1 MDRKGLLR
9 EIPRTPISIVPSK
22 RVVGLLPGQWTS
34 PHEGKGFEPMGYRD
48 FVMGDDPR
56 RINLPASARRAAP
69 IIVERVAL
77 RELKV
82 MVVVDRSASM
92 GVRDKLA
99 IQLQA
104 AALLLYSAW
113 QSEMTFGLAA
123 RTDQGLL
130 SFGLGLGS
138 RHFYHLYRTLW
149 TIFGDAE
156 DGRMKGVRVALSR
169 CLPPNAIL
177 IYCSDFLDGRGGLV
191 DLALPWKGGR
201 RYDFIPVII
210 QDALETSFPLVE
222 KGTFVAFANPETGAR
237 QEAWISPKTAQ
248 RIRALHEARFE
259 ELTAAL
265 GARGVRVLHLDGPRL
280 GDIAK
285 RFDGFFQQRKSGGAV

>member
-1 MDRKGLLR
+1 
-9 EIPRTPISIVPSK
+9 
-22 RVVGLLPGQWTS
+22 
-34 PHEGKGFEPMGYRD
+34 MGYRD

-56 RINLPASARRAAP
+56 RINLPASARRGVP
-69 IIVERVAL
+69 TVVERVAL

-92 GVRDKLA
+92 WVRDKPA

-104 AALLLYSAW
+104 AALVLYSAW

-123 RTDQGLL
+123 KTDQGLL

-149 TIFGDAE
+149 AIFGDAR
-156 DGRMKGVRVALSR
+156 DGRMKGVRTALSR

-177 IYCSDFLDGRGGLV
+177 IYCSDFLDGRGGLA

-201 RYDFIPVII
+201 RYDFIPVIV
-210 QDALETSFPLVE
+210 QDSLEYSFPLVD
-222 KGTFVAFANPETGAR
+222 KGTFMPFANPETDAR
-237 QEAWISPKTAQ
+237 EEAWISPKTAQ
-248 RIRALHEARFE
+248 RVRALHAARFA
-259 ELTAAL
+259 ELTAVL
-265 GARGVRVLHLDGPRL
+265 GARGVRVLHLDSPRL

-285 RFDGFFQQRKSGGAV
+285 RFDRYFRQRKSGGAF